1 MRSGSLD
8 EWLHP
13 VNREEELDNEPKKSS
28 PHQRL
33 NISIDVAF
41 ALDYLHHQCSTP
53 IVHCDLEA
61 SNVLLNN
68 DMTGHSTLWEVRSQ
82 QREMCIAIRILLLEM
97 YTGKRP
103 SDDMFK
109 DSLNHHNFVRLA
121 LPHRVA
127 DVTDPMLFRGGE
139 EETSTQNLR
148 KRSCS
153 RSEKIRDCLISIMQI
168 GVNCSAE
175 LPKREDEHQCC
186 CSIEAPNRTDFEA
199 PSKIQRFG
207 DFHRRFRYSK
217 LHRSSRSN
225 RFRSSIK
232 APDLTSDPSITRI
245 SSLNR
250 DPEEAHARRGGELPS
265 SAPWTFDPE
274 LLLKCLKTLKN
285 QGSVYAPSFDHGVGD
300 PIEDDIFVNLQ
311 KCNGAGQI
319 LEKVKV
325 AYDIPIVTDVH
336 ESIQCEAVGKVADII
351 QIPAFLC
358 RQTDL
363 LVAAAKTG
371 KIINIKKGQFCA
383 PSVMVN
389 SSEKIRLAGNENVM
403 VCERGTM
410 FGYNDLI
417 VDPRNLEWMRE
428 ANCPIVADIT
438 HSLQQPA
445 GRQSVAVTWYNG
457 IVESTVH
464 LQSCGADLADAVIES
479 LPYVGAMAVSN
490 LESLVPL
497 GSVEELLAAYDSQRR
512 ELPPPVTLF
521 YSLVPAQS
529 LLGCPW

>member
-1 MRSGSLD
+1 M
-8 EWLHP
+8 HP
-13 VNREEELDNEPKKSS
+13 GNGTTTVSAPT
-28 PHQRL
+28 
-33 NISIDVAF
+33 VA
-41 ALDYLHHQCSTP
+41 
-53 IVHCDLEA
+53 CDLLIVGIYGPALVVALEHA
-61 SNVLLNN
+61 
-68 DMTGHSTLWEVRSQ
+68 TGKLVWSTLLDSHPAAVVTMSG
-82 QREMCIAIRILLLEM
+82 
-97 YTGKRP
+97 TFHKR
-103 SDDMFK
+103 
-109 DSLNHHNFVRLA
+109 L
-121 LPHRVA
+121 RV
-127 DVTDPMLFRGGE
+127 
-139 EETSTQNLR
+139 
-148 KRSCS
+148 
-153 RSEKIRDCLISIMQI
+153 I
-168 GVNCSAE
+168 AE
-175 LPKREDEHQCC
+175 LGLDRVMIHV
-186 CSIEAPNRTDFEA
+186 SA
-199 PSKIQRFG
+199 KIQRFG

-250 DPEEAHARRGGELPS
+250 DPEEAHARRG
-265 SAPWTFDPE
+265 APWTFDPE

-311 KCNGAGQI
+311 SSSRI

-389 SSEKIRLAGNENVM
+389 SAEKIRLAGNENVM

-445 GRQSVAVTWYNG
+445 GRQVWSAPNYCYRCGNVASILSFNENRAKMMFCLDVAVTWYNG

-490 LESLVPL
+490 LEAFS
-497 GSVEELLAAYDSQRR
+497 SSSWKR
-512 ELPPPVTLF
+512 
-521 YSLVPAQS
+521 
-529 LLGCPW
+529 